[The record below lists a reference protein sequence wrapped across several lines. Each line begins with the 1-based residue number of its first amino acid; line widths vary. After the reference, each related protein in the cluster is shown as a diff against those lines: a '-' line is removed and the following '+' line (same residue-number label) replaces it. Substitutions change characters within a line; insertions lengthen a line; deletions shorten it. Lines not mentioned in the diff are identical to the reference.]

1 MTKLLYKNH
10 FLIIIII
17 LASVN
22 INIAQIKNTVAN
34 GWVFEDFE
42 KDLSQVQK
50 IIYTLTQDSNG
61 FIWMGTMNGINV
73 YDGKN
78 FQFYKD
84 YHDDILGFKGQRVQ
98 HILEDSKGRILI
110 ATGRNG
116 INVFMPET
124 GKFINYKDDLFKN
137 TNTDYISTI
146 SENSKGKLFVASDLV
161 ITFRLNEN
169 GELINRQVYKPDLE
183 NEEIILH
190 GFIYNDDYFIVTNKR
205 IISFETKSTV
215 FKTNKIRLCKV
226 RNDKIWIL
234 EDTRLGTI
242 DLKSGHFEP
251 IGYDFPKSDGF
262 PHDFDFLSPEIA
274 FIGTVKGLL
283 QVNLNE
289 SSKANNTSRLIVK
302 EYNRHGEKISVG
314 VSRIFKDKMG
324 SLYFNFRGNYGG
336 LMKLNKNQLNY
347 KYIGLPE
354 PYNKERYIA
363 NVFHDSFGLYWLNTP
378 YGLFAYNSIQ
388 NDFHRFSNDSIM
400 AFNGTDSSGILEDSK
415 NQLWLNTN
423 KGIIGFNRPSNSFK
437 IYEKPA
443 GNNSAYYPSV
453 FFDNKD
459 QLWYPSKKGVS
470 KFNTINKTHTDF
482 NIGEPS
488 AIFLDKKNTLWVNI
502 QNEALY
508 AYNISNDSL
517 EIKETYK
524 EFFSTINTR
533 LFHSPVR
540 QIQSDHL
547 DRLWITGFNGIYV
560 YDYKNREIV
569 KHFNKKNLL
578 ADDNIFATLKDAN
591 GNFWVKQYRTEAF
604 CIDSESLE
612 VIETLPR
619 WMNIIPTLRGNS
631 GLIYQ
636 DKNGQMFTNGIDGC
650 FVFDP
655 TKITTNALPIRVVLT
670 GLSING
676 EVSYSNFTGTQNLNP
691 YHLKYDKNTIEIDI
705 KEVGQNN
712 SPQKE
717 FAYRMK
723 GISDEWQFSKK
734 LQPLNYNNLQPNSYT
749 LEVKSTSDGKH
760 WSEPLTLASFEI
772 VPPWWK
778 TVYAYLAYTIL
789 IAILLFAFYR
799 LQLNRKLAES
809 ESQKLKEVDDF
820 KNKFFQ
826 NITHE
831 FRTPLT
837 VINGM
842 AENVNDK
849 ASKVIKRNSKQ
860 LLRLV
865 NELLEIGKIESNTSK
880 LNISN
885 QDIVKFI
892 RYCVES
898 LESLTIRKEIDLKFI
913 SNKEEQFL
921 DFDSDKIQLVIN
933 NLISNAIKFTPEHG
947 KIEVEIEINDSFV
960 EIHVKDTG
968 PGIPLEDL
976 DLIFDRYFQSKNKRT
991 SAGTGI
997 GLALSREIIKLMNGS
1012 ISATNNEDVGACL
1025 SLKLPLINSESDVN
1039 NGTVSIKGNLGN
1051 SESEEIIL
1059 VIEDNED
1066 VLNYIISI
1074 LQDQYQVHTAPNGKI
1089 GYQKAIDIIPDLIIT
1104 DVMMPVMDGFEA
1116 CSLIKTDFKTNHIPV
1131 IMLTAKA
1138 DIDSK
1143 ISGLKTG
1150 ADVYLGKPFNRKE
1163 LLTHINNLIILRE
1176 NLKQKY
1182 SQMLSEENI
1191 THPENTDPFID
1202 KLTDLLLKNLS
1213 DGSFGIE
1220 DVCKEL
1226 GVSRTQLHRKL
1237 KALTGLST
1245 SIFIRDIRL
1254 REGYKMLKNTNHNV
1268 SEVAYSVGF
1277 NDPFYFSKLFTEK
1290 FDIPPSRIEK

>member
-1 MTKLLYKNH
+1 MQKFSYISFVLCVLL
-10 FLIIIII
+10 I
-17 LASVN
+17 LLS
-22 INIAQIKNTVAN
+22 IQICSGQIKNTVAN

-42 KDLSQVQK
+42 KDLTQVQK
-50 IIYTLTQDSNG
+50 LIYSLTEDSNG

-78 FQFYKD
+78 FHFYKD
-84 YHDDILGFKGQRVQ
+84 YYKENLGFKGQRVK
-98 HILEDSKGRILI
+98 HILEDSKARILV
-110 ATGRNG
+110 ATERNG
-116 INVFMPET
+116 INVFIPET
-124 GKFINYKDDLFKN
+124 GRFINYKENLFKN
-137 TNTDYISTI
+137 TSTDYISTI
-146 SENSKGKLFVASDLV
+146 SENSKGELFVAGDIV
-161 ITFRLNEN
+161 ITFKLNDK
-169 GELINRQVYKPDLE
+169 GEFINRQIYKPDLE
-183 NEEIILH
+183 NGENILH
-190 GFIYNDDYFIVTNKR
+190 GLIHNDNYFIVTNKR
-205 IISFETKSTV
+205 IISFETKSTI
-215 FKTNKIRLCKV
+215 FRTSKIKRCKTRYNKLWV
-226 RNDKIWIL
+226 L
-234 EDTRLGTI
+234 EDARLGI
-242 DLKSGHFEP
+242 VDLRSGHFEP
-251 IGYDFPKSDGF
+251 IQYDFPQSDHF
-262 PHDFDFLSPEIA
+262 PTDFDFLSPEII
-274 FIGTVKGLL
+274 FIGTRENLL

-289 SSKANNTSRLIVK
+289 NSKAITTSRLIVK
-302 EYNRHGEKISVG
+302 EYNRHGEKKSVG

-336 LMKLNKNQLNY
+336 LMKLNKDQLNY

-354 PYNKERYIA
+354 PYNKERFIA
-363 NVFHDSFGLYWLNTP
+363 NAFHDSYGLYWLNTP
-378 YGLFAYNSIQ
+378 YGLFAYNSEQ

-400 AFNGTDSSGILEDSK
+400 ALNGTDSSVILEDSK

-423 KGIIGFNRPSNSFK
+423 KGIIGFNRPRNSFE
-437 IYEKPA
+437 IYKKPA

-508 AYNISNDSL
+508 AYDISNDSL
-517 EIKETYK
+517 ELKETYK

-560 YDYKNREIV
+560 YDYKNRKIV

-631 GLIYQ
+631 GLIHQ

-650 FVFDP
+650 FVFNP
-655 TKITTNALPIRVVLT
+655 TKTKTNALPIRVVLT
-670 GLSING
+670 GFSING

-691 YHLKYDKNTIEIDI
+691 YHLKYDKNTIEIDV

-723 GISDEWQFSKK
+723 GVSDEWQFSKE
-734 LQPLNYNNLQPNSYT
+734 LQSLNYNNLQPNSYA
-749 LEVKSTSDGKH
+749 LEVKSTSDGKL

-772 VPPWWK
+772 VPPWWQS
-778 TVYAYLAYTIL
+778 TYAYLAYAIL
-789 IAILLFAFYR
+789 IGILIYVLYKF
-799 LQLNRKLAES
+799 QLNKKLAES

-837 VINGM
+837 VIGGVAEDVNGQ
-842 AENVNDK
+842 
-849 ASKVIKRNSKQ
+849 ASKIIKRNTNQ

-865 NELLEIGKIESNTSK
+865 NELLEIGKIESNTSQ
-880 LNISN
+880 LQISN
-885 QDIVKFI
+885 YDIVKFVC
-892 RYCVES
+892 YCVES
-898 LESLTIRKEIDLKFI
+898 LESLAARKKINLEFSSSL
-913 SNKEEQFL
+913 EEQFL

-933 NLISNAIKFTPEHG
+933 NLISNAIKFTPEQG
-947 KIEVEIEINDSFV
+947 DIKVELKINNGFV
-960 EIHVKDTG
+960 EIYVKDTG

-976 DLIFDRYFQSKNKRT
+976 DLIFDRYFQSKNKK
-991 SAGTGI
+991 AAVGTGI
-997 GLALSREIIKLMNGS
+997 GLALSREIIKLMNGT
-1012 ISATNNEDVGACL
+1012 ISATNNDEVGACF
-1025 SLKLPLINSESDVN
+1025 SIKLPLVNSESLENIENTFID
-1039 NGTVSIKGNLGN
+1039 SNLRK
-1051 SESEEIIL
+1051 SDSEEIIL

-1066 VLNYIISI
+1066 VLNYIIGL
-1074 LQDQYQVHTAPNGKI
+1074 LQDYTVYTAPNGKI
-1089 GYQKAIDIIPDLIIT
+1089 GYEKAIEIIPDLIIT

-1116 CSLIKTDFKTNHIPV
+1116 CTLIKSDFKTNHIPV

-1163 LLTHINNLIILRE
+1163 LLTHINNLIAIRE
-1176 NLKQKY
+1176 SLKQKY
-1182 SQMLSEENI
+1182 SQILSEDNNEQSETI
-1191 THPENTDPFID
+1191 DPFID
-1202 KLTDLLLKNLS
+1202 KLTNLILSNLS
-1213 DGSFGIE
+1213 DDSFGIE
-1220 DVCKEL
+1220 SACEAL

-1245 SIFIRDIRL
+1245 SIFIREIRL
-1254 REGYKMLKNTNHNV
+1254 KEGFNLLKNTNMNV

-1277 NDPFYFSKLFTEK
+1277 NDPFYFSKLFTQK
-1290 FDIPPSRIEK
+1290 YGKAPSTVSLS